1 MKNISRKKNLL
12 NSSLIKDS
20 SSGERPSEIK
30 ERFQESGSETGLE
43 TTTGIQHS
51 DSLLRLDLRR
61 KSLTH
66 SELHPPSACE
76 VQSALRLGLNKVA

>member
-30 ERFQESGSETGLE
+30 DRFHGSGSDTGLE
-43 TTTGIQHS
+43 TKK
-51 DSLLRLDLRR
+51 LDAF
-61 KSLTH
+61 
-66 SELHPPSACE
+66 LHPEVPAKMPE
-76 VQSALRLGLNKVA
+76 VQSAENRINLCDVKKKNL